1 LRDERKIML
10 SSHDIAKYF
19 LAQTN
24 EDAGDLISNLK
35 LQKLLYYAQGFNLA
49 LYDEPLFPESIEAWT
64 HGPVVPE
71 VYHEYKDFGSS
82 AIPMPS
88 DVDFSKYDEQT
99 IDLLNEVYS
108 VYGQFS
114 AWKLRSM
121 THDEEPWK
129 NANVGDIITLKSM
142 EKYFKTQIVNED
154 E

>member
-1 LRDERKIML
+1 MI
-10 SSHDIAKYF
+10 SGHDIAKYF
-19 LAQTN
+19 LVQTD

-71 VYHEYKDFGSS
+71 VYHEYKDFGSN

-88 DVDFSKYDEQT
+88 NVDFSKYDEQT

-114 AWKLRSM
+114 AWKLRNM

-129 NANVGDIITLKSM
+129 NANLGDIITLNSM
-142 EKYFKTQIVNED
+142 KKYFKTQIVNED